1 MIKVFHHYISAV
13 FLILFGIEYCVF
25 FAAMYFGSEE
35 FRFYYAESGYTED
48 YIITA
53 SWIFASTLSLC
64 LAGIGLYRRN
74 LVHIEYELLSRL
86 TVGFS
91 CATFT
96 IVCIYYFFPQ
106 FLIVRSVL
114 AYALMIAFLGM
125 LTSRFIFIKAVGR
138 NAFKKKIIVVGCGN
152 NANKILQSKT
162 GYILKG
168 YEIIGCYATK
178 NETIAIDQ
186 HLVLSPELTIFEY
199 AKKHNIDEIVVALD
213 DRRTGMPLDDLLDC
227 KIEGI
232 NIVDLLS
239 FYEREK
245 AYIDLDNLQPSWM
258 VFSNGFAKSGIRKS
272 VKRFVDIVAS
282 LTLFL
287 FTFPVMLLTIFAIA
301 LESGCRA
308 PIFYRQVRVGAN
320 NQNFNVLKFR
330 SMKTDAEKEGIQYA
344 TKNDDRITLVGGFIR
359 KYRIDELPQMFNVF
373 KGEMSFVGPRPE
385 RPVFVEGFNSI
396 PYYKERH
403 RVKPGIT
410 GWAQLCYPY
419 GENEYDTIQKLQY
432 DLYYVKNYSLFLDL
446 TIILHTVEVVLWGK
460 GAR

>member
-1 MIKVFHHYISAV
+1 MIKIFHHYISAV
-13 FLILFGIEYCVF
+13 FLVLFVVEYCIF
-25 FAAMYFGSEE
+25 FAAMYFGSEW
-35 FRFYYAESGYTED
+35 RFFHADSWYSED
-48 YIITA
+48 YIVLASQVFATA
-53 SWIFASTLSLC
+53 LSFS

-74 LVHIEYELLSRL
+74 LGHDDYELLSR
-86 TVGFS
+86 TAVSFS
-91 CATFT
+91 CATF
-96 IVCIYYFFPQ
+96 ILVCIYYFFPQ
-106 FLIVRSVL
+106 FLVARSVL
-114 AYALMIAFLGM
+114 AYALILAFSGM
-125 LTSRFIFIKAVGR
+125 LTCRFIFKKIVGQ
-138 NAFKKKIIVVGCGN
+138 NAFINKIIVVGCGN

-162 GYILKG
+162 GYIHIG
-168 YEIIGCYATK
+168 YEIIGCYAVE
-178 NETIAIDQ
+178 NETIIVDQ
-186 HLVLSPELTIFEY
+186 NLVLSSELTIFDY
-199 AKKHNIDEIVVALD
+199 AKNNKVDEIVVALD

-232 NIVDLLS
+232 KIVDLLS

-258 VFSNGFAKSGIRKS
+258 VFSDGFAKNGFRTS

-282 LTLFL
+282 FTLLL
-287 FTFPVMLLTIFAIA
+287 FAFPVMLLTAFAIA
-301 LESGCRA
+301 LESGFRA
-308 PIFYRQVRVGAN
+308 PVFYRQVRVGAN
-320 NQNFNVLKFR
+320 NKNFNVLKFR
-330 SMKTDAEKEGIQYA
+330 SMKTDAEKDGVQCA
-344 TKNDDRITLVGGFIR
+344 TINDNRITLVGGFIR
-359 KYRIDELPQMFNVF
+359 KYRIDELPQIFNVF

-396 PYYKERH
+396 PFYKERH